1 MEAACRRCAPGSVRC
16 DQHLRTNER
25 CVLLQTD
32 PKDLR
37 LSIALGPSN
46 IALILFLGINKGIV
60 PYLNLTKLLDTEI
73 PSLGCILPNFDGVA
87 LRELDV
93 NLTIA
98 NLSALGGDPA
108 SELDQSIVSLLNLAL
123 EFVGKTWGEVAAE
136 AARGL
141 IGLSVMYTAN
151 QGISSA
157 LAEAKL
163 NHSTCNISIGDP
175 DTFVE
180 ATTPIWISCGG
191 VAIILAIAAFFVH
204 RRETKRTISS
214 SDASQ
219 SLQNWDGPQSPLL
232 QSDAGTVALAP
243 GHTGFKPAPGQT
255 FSCYPCVAFSSTTP
269 WWVVPIVIVVL
280 AGNAVLFGA
289 ANRGVGASIE
299 MRLTL
304 QEEPTMLP
312 SIAQFGLSD
321 SIHDM
326 WVAKVYALAFL
337 IGIWSGAWPYVKI
350 VLLGFAFFSPF
361 TFMNPAHG
369 EKLLIAVDTLGKWAL
384 IDAYVLVLMMVAF
397 RLDLAIGKPGTESY
411 AAFDILVSPYFGF
424 YGFIFAGMVSLATS
438 SILLD
443 LHRRATRPHPID
455 NNHEK
460 RALFSYP
467 AATPI
472 SKKFMWYLFGGST
485 TSRIL
490 MAGGLV
496 VTFILIAVGCYVD
509 SFTFHFKGLAG
520 FAVGLE
526 GEADN
531 SYSVISLS
539 LAVPN
544 SSKDPSDFRV
554 HFIEVHLLP

>member
-1 MEAACRRCAPGSVRC
+1 
-16 DQHLRTNER
+16 
-25 CVLLQTD
+25 
-32 PKDLR
+32 
-37 LSIALGPSN
+37 
-46 IALILFLGINKGIV
+46 
-60 PYLNLTKLLDTEI
+60 
-73 PSLGCILPNFDGVA
+73 
-87 LRELDV
+87 
-93 NLTIA
+93 
-98 NLSALGGDPA
+98 
-108 SELDQSIVSLLNLAL
+108 
-123 EFVGKTWGEVAAE
+123 
-136 AARGL
+136 
-141 IGLSVMYTAN
+141 
-151 QGISSA
+151 
-157 LAEAKL
+157 
-163 NHSTCNISIGDP
+163 
-175 DTFVE
+175 
-180 ATTPIWISCGG
+180 
-191 VAIILAIAAFFVH
+191 
-204 RRETKRTISS
+204 
-214 SDASQ
+214 
-219 SLQNWDGPQSPLL
+219 
-232 QSDAGTVALAP
+232 
-243 GHTGFKPAPGQT
+243 
-255 FSCYPCVAFSSTTP
+255 
-269 WWVVPIVIVVL
+269 
-280 AGNAVLFGA
+280 
-289 ANRGVGASIE
+289 
-299 MRLTL
+299 
-304 QEEPTMLP
+304 
-312 SIAQFGLSD
+312 
-321 SIHDM
+321 
-326 WVAKVYALAFL
+326 
-337 IGIWSGAWPYVKI
+337 
-350 VLLGFAFFSPF
+350 
-361 TFMNPAHG
+361 
-369 EKLLIAVDTLGKWAL
+369 L

-455 NNHEK
+455 NHHEK

-554 HFIEVHLLP
+554 HFIEVMFMCFVLIIPLLQVITLAYAWFVPMTIRVQRNWLHINEVVGAWAGLEVFVCAIIAALLEIRQFAKFMVASKCAPLDPLINKFGFDSCFDVETSLENGCWILFTAAALSIALGQIMIRQSEAVLLVREAELNKAAQIDQPVPQSAKFSV

>member
-1 MEAACRRCAPGSVRC
+1 V
-16 DQHLRTNER
+16 
-25 CVLLQTD
+25 
-32 PKDLR
+32 
-37 LSIALGPSN
+37 
-46 IALILFLGINKGIV
+46 
-60 PYLNLTKLLDTEI
+60 
-73 PSLGCILPNFDGVA
+73 DGVA
-87 LRELDV
+87 IRELDV

-98 NLSALGGDPA
+98 NLSALGGDPT
-108 SELDQSIVSLLNLAL
+108 SQLDQSIVSLLNLAL
-123 EFVGKTWGEVAAE
+123 GYVGRTWGVAAAE
-136 AARGL
+136 TVRGL
-141 IGLSVMYTAN
+141 IGLSVMYKAN
-151 QGISSA
+151 LGISSA

-163 NHSTCNISIGDP
+163 NHTTCNISVGDS

-191 VAIILAIAAFFVH
+191 VAMVLAMAAFFVH
-204 RRETKRTISS
+204 RRETQKVCKT
-214 SDASQ
+214 SDESQ
-219 SLQNWDGPQSPLL
+219 SLQHWEGPTQALL
-232 QSDAGTVALAP
+232 SSDAGMASTVSTP
-243 GHTGFKPAPGQT
+243 SGDGFK
-255 FSCYPCVAFSSTTP
+255 FSLEQKFSLYPCVAFSNTTP
-269 WWVVPIVIVVL
+269 SWVVPIIIAVL

-289 ANRGVGASIE
+289 ANRGIGASIE

-304 QEEPTMLP
+304 QQEKIMLP
-312 SIAQFGLSD
+312 SIAEFGLSD

-326 WVAKVYALAFL
+326 WTAKVYALAFL

-350 VLLGFAFFSPF
+350 VLMGFAFFSPF

-397 RLDLAIGKPGTESY
+397 RLDLAIGVPDTDSY
-411 AAFDILVSPYFGF
+411 VAFDILVSPYFGF

-485 TSRIL
+485 TSHIL

-554 HFIEVHLLP
+554 HFIEVHWLP